1 MSVALRDLVSPAH
14 TAVVTMEVQRAI
26 VGDLSTIPA
35 LAEESAKVGLV
46 PNIARVVAAA
56 RSLDI
61 RVIHCLAEFRADRAG
76 SAVNCG
82 LIAAALRNPQHML
95 AGSPSCEL
103 VPELG
108 PAPQDLVSTRL
119 HGISPF
125 IGTSLDP
132 WLRNLGIRTVIAT
145 GVSVNLGVLGL
156 SIEAVNFGYSV
167 VIPRDTVAGVPAEYA
182 SAVLENTLPLIT
194 TVTTTEDL
202 LDAWG
207 VG

>member
-46 PNIARVVAAA
+46 PNIARVVEAA
-56 RSLDI
+56 RSLNV

-76 SAVNCG
+76 SAINCG
-82 LIAAALRNPQHML
+82 LIAAALRNPEHML

-182 SAVLENTLPLIT
+182 NAVLENTLPLIT

-207 VG
+207 IG